1 MARRGVSCPGPPAPL
16 GHLSR
21 CRDEIHIVGKQPDG
35 RADRCGRRWPAWETA
50 ARAKTAAI
58 TRRAPLIEFRL
69 PSHALG
75 QIKNAAADGPL
86 TGFKAGSS
94 GQGAYGHATWRALQ
108 SDAEPL
114 RPAGAGAAGVQITD
128 LKVPAAVRNGS
139 SSAVLDCEYSLKPE
153 DQDNNSGLVV
163 KWFFNNSP
171 EAVYQWIPEQ
181 KPQDLGALKGRLNL
195 DYLASDNKYT
205 KHRALS
211 ISNPTTDLTGDY
223 RCSVS
228 TFKDEDFMNKKMV
241 VFEPGRELD
250 FRRAKPTDDSV
261 NVTCVARS
269 VFPEPKLHLFAE
281 KSKDRW
287 TLPDLVIKSS
297 ATPGVG
303 GAAYEVRASA
313 HVEDSNLESPTIFGC
328 EMHIPGTT
336 YVTRKTLVYYPGLLQ
351 PPNGGPATWR
361 PRQVLPSS
369 AMALLL
375 LAATCC

>member
-1 MARRGVSCPGPPAPL
+1 MRRSPRVVAGPTRSALCVAVVAAVLLGKLSYMIRVTTHRATGFFYKYGSSTAP
-16 GHLSR
+16 
-21 CRDEIHIVGKQPDG
+21 EIHSV
-35 RADRCGRRWPAWETA
+35 
-50 ARAKTAAI
+50 
-58 TRRAPLIEFRL
+58 
-69 PSHALG
+69 
-75 QIKNAAADGPL
+75 
-86 TGFKAGSS
+86 
-94 GQGAYGHATWRALQ
+94 
-108 SDAEPL
+108 
-114 RPAGAGAAGVQITD
+114 AGVQITD

-171 EAVYQWIPEQ
+171 EAVYQWIPDQ

-313 HVEDSNLESPTIFGC
+313 HVEDSSLESPTIFGC

-351 PPNGGPATWR
+351 PPNGGPAIWR